1 MNAFWLSLAL
11 VFIAELGDKTQL
23 VALSLACRYNAKVV
37 LAGVLAATLVV
48 HMISVALGSGM
59 GKLLPEHW
67 IQLIAGLAF
76 VGFGLWT
83 LRGDSLDEDDTTV
96 KDARS
101 PFWIVAV
108 TFFIAELGDKTM
120 LSTVSLAANNPVI
133 PVWLGSSIGMVLS
146 DGLAI
151 IVGQALGKNLPER
164 AIKIGAACI
173 FFGFGIYK
181 MLLGTVSLPYYAWI
195 LSVILIAILL
205 VLFFRAQKV
214 DMQAKLFKACPVPEP
229 DDNESAV

>member
-1 MNAFWLSLAL
+1 MDAFWLSLAL

-23 VALSLACRYNAKVV
+23 VALCLACRYNAKVV

-48 HMISVALGSGM
+48 HIISVLLGGGL

-76 VGFGLWT
+76 IGFGLWT
-83 LRGDSLDEDDTTV
+83 LRGDSLDDDDKTI

-101 PFWIVAV
+101 PFWIVSI

-120 LSTVSLAANNPVI
+120 LSTVSLATNNPMI

-173 FFGFGIYK
+173 FFSFGLYK
-181 MLLGTVSLPYYAWI
+181 MYLGATNLPYYSWI
-195 LSVILIAILL
+195 FSAIIIAGLLII
-205 VLFFRAQKV
+205 FFRAQKAEK
-214 DMQAKLFKACPVPEP
+214 QEKIFKGCPLPAA
-229 DDNESAV
+229 DDNESAG

>member
-23 VALSLACRYNAKVV
+23 VALCLACRYNAKVV
-37 LAGVLAATLVV
+37 LAGVAAATLVV
-48 HMISVALGSGM
+48 HMISVALGSGI

-83 LRGDSLDEDDTTV
+83 LRGDSLDEEDKTI

-101 PFWIVAV
+101 PFWIVSI

-120 LSTVSLAANNPVI
+120 LSTVSLATNNPI
-133 PVWLGSSIGMVLS
+133 LPVWLGSSIGMVLS

-151 IVGQALGKNLPER
+151 IAGQVLGKNLPER

-173 FFGFGIYK
+173 FFAFGLYK
-181 MLLGTVSLPYYAWI
+181 MGLGAMNLTYYAWF
-195 LSVILIAILL
+195 LSGIVITVLLI
-205 VLFFRAQKV
+205 LFFRAQKA
-214 DMQAKLFKACPVPEP
+214 DMQEKNLKTCAVPAA
-229 DDNESAV
+229 DDNESAG